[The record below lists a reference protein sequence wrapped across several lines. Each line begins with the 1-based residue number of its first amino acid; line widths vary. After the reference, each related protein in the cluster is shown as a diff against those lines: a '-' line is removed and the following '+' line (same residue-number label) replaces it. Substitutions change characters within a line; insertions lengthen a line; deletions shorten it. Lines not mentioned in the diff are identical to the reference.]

1 MTKQALLA
9 KIDTL
14 PEDSVD
20 KLGMFV
26 DFLLYQTN
34 GYRPKQNQNTELS
47 TTEYDDTTE
56 NIIMTKHE
64 KTVNHELPVIDVA
77 EVLKD
82 YKSPFPEVNDHTV
95 LDKPTPGIAKGKFW
109 MADDFDEPLEEMM
122 EYMY

>member
-20 KLGMFV
+20 KLEMFV

-64 KTVNHELPVIDVA
+64 KNVNHELPVIDVA